1 MTFQDFCDETR
12 YWTGHAKYL
21 LEQIGD
27 QETVSYCKAE
37 ARKLSA
43 LGLTDDETGKL
54 LPYDYW
60 LHIVAETVYEERMSN
75 YCRYC
80 GEMEG

>member
-1 MTFQDFCDETR
+1 MTYSDFISDTH
-12 YWTGHAKYL
+12 YWNGHTKWL

-27 QETVSYCKAE
+27 FDAIKYCKAE

-60 LHIVAETVYEERMSN
+60 LHLVVETVYAEQMDN